1 MVQWIFN
8 GCQIDSESNKDIEI
22 DRKGFGDKFH
32 SVNIVHKAAMPT
44 LQFLLLA
51 PTGALYVIMVYD
63 IAIDFFRFWDLCL
76 QKVKVEDFLFEWQ

>member
-51 PTGALYVIMVYD
+51 PTGALRHHGLRYSYR
-63 IAIDFFRFWDLCL
+63 FF
-76 QKVKVEDFLFEWQ
+76 